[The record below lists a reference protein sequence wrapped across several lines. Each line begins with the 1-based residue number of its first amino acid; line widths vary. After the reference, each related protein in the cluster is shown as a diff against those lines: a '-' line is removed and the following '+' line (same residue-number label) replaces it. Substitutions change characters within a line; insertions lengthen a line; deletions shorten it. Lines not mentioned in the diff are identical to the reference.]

1 MAFSLAQLTPE
12 TCLAD
17 LSPADLR
24 ALADDVRSTI
34 LTTVARQGGHLASNL
49 GTVELELALHTVFD
63 FQRDRLFFDTGHQ
76 CYTHKLLSGR
86 TKAFEHLREHDGCC
100 GFPLRCESPQD
111 AFGAGHSGTAISA
124 ALGCAAAFDRIG
136 SDAHV
141 VALVGDGA
149 LGCGSS
155 LEGLNNLAVTTKR
168 FLLVLN
174 DNKMSIARN
183 VGAISKLLNSIISAR
198 SYNAIRNFSRTLV
211 RGIPFVG
218 ERLKGVI
225 SRLEQSVKSLFLKSQ
240 MFSELGLRYIGPVD
254 GHNLEDLITI
264 LRRLKD
270 MQGPLL
276 LHVFTTK
283 GKGYQ
288 PAELHPDC
296 FHGVSAFDVG
306 TGKPLKEK
314 QAVTF
319 SAAFGKKL
327 VELRQTDDRIV
338 AITAGMVGGT
348 GLTSFAHS
356 FPQSFFDTG
365 IAEGHAASF
374 AAGLAANGFHPVFA
388 VYASFAQRAF
398 DYVFHDACLQSLPV
412 LFCLDRAGTGSDGP
426 THHGILDFAFWQA
439 LPNLAVLQPSD
450 ADDLAAMME
459 AALARRH
466 PVVIRY
472 PAGDASPLLPA
483 HEPLQWGRAEVV
495 RKGQA
500 PLAIWA
506 VGRELATALEV
517 ARLLDKQGM
526 AATVVNARFTLPFD
540 RALMEQQART
550 GARIAVIEDHVVAGG
565 FGSFAA
571 AETGL
576 PILRFGWPRQLPGWG
591 DVKHHRHIAGLMPD
605 DIAKSLLEHFNS
617 KEARHEQ

>member
-1 MAFSLAQLTPE
+1 MSFSLAQITPE
-12 TCLAD
+12 TRLDDLSLAD
-17 LSPADLR
+17 LRS
-24 ALADDVRSTI
+24 LADDLRSTI
-34 LTTVARQGGHLASNL
+34 LNTVARQGGHLASNL

-63 FQRDRLFFDTGHQ
+63 FRRDRLFFDTGHQ

-86 TKAFEHLREHDGCC
+86 AAAFVHLREHDGCS
-100 GFPLRCESPQD
+100 GFPLRSESPQD
-111 AFGAGHSGTAISA
+111 AFGTGHSGTAISA

-136 SDAHV
+136 SDARV

-183 VGAISKLLNSIISAR
+183 VGAISRLLNNIISAR

-218 ERLKGVI
+218 EHLKGAI
-225 SRLEQSVKSLFLKSQ
+225 SRMEQSLKSLFLHGQ

-254 GHNLEDLITI
+254 GHSLEDLITI
-264 LRRLKD
+264 LKRLKQ

-276 LHVFTTK
+276 LHVYTTK
-283 GKGYQ
+283 GKGYP
-288 PAELHPDC
+288 PAEQHPDC
-296 FHGVSAFDVG
+296 FHGVSPFEVS
-306 TGKPLKEK
+306 TGKPVK
-314 QAVTF
+314 ASPSVTF
-319 SAAFGKKL
+319 SSAFGKKL
-327 VELRQTDDRIV
+327 LALREADDRIV

-348 GLTSFAHS
+348 GLSAFARKY
-356 FPQSFFDTG
+356 PNSFFDTG
-365 IAEGHAASF
+365 IAEGHATAF

-388 VYASFAQRAF
+388 VYASFVQRAF

-412 LFCLDRAGTGSDGP
+412 LFCLDRSGMGVDGP

-439 LPNLAVLQPSD
+439 LPNLAVLQPAD
-450 ADDLAAMME
+450 ADELATMME

-483 HEPLQWGRAEVV
+483 HQLLQWGRAEVV
-495 RKGQA
+495 RTGHA

-517 ARLLDKQGM
+517 ANILGAQGV
-526 AATVVNARFTLPFD
+526 AATVVNTRFTLPFD
-540 RALMEQQART
+540 RELMERQARA
-550 GARIAVIEDHVVAGG
+550 GAQIAVIEDHVVAGG

-591 DVKHHRHIAGLMPD
+591 DVNHHRRLAGLMPD
-605 DIAKSLLEHFNS
+605 DIAKSLLEHLNG
-617 KEARHEQ
+617 KEACL